1 MSDLHDEVGAESED
15 DGGGDPL
22 ASIGQRVGARVIDW
36 LLIFAIT
43 ASIGLVAV
51 SGDPQQDIPV
61 WATLSSLGFVFLY
74 ETLGVGLRGQ
84 TLGKAVLGIELV
96 SLASGERPS
105 LLAAGVRALPVVVLM
120 TLLQQ
125 FAYPALVFLYFT
137 AGFMKHN
144 RGVLDR
150 IAGTVVI
157 QGRRPGFFG

>member
-1 MSDLHDEVGAESED
+1 MTDSSEDLPREDEVE
-15 DGGGDPL
+15 GDPL

-36 LLIFAIT
+36 LLILAVT

-51 SGDPQQDIPV
+51 SGDPQQEIPV
-61 WATLSSLGFVFLY
+61 WATLSSLGFVFFY

-105 LLAAGVRALPVVVLM
+105 MLAAGLRALPIVVLM
-120 TLLQQ
+120 ALLQQ
-125 FAYPALVFLYFT
+125 FAYPALVFVYFT

-150 IAGTVVI
+150 VAGTVVI

>member
-1 MSDLHDEVGAESED
+1 MTDSPEDLPREDEVE
-15 DGGGDPL
+15 GDPL

-36 LLIFAIT
+36 LLILAVT

-51 SGDPQQDIPV
+51 SGDPQQEIPV
-61 WATLSSLGFVFLY
+61 WATLSSLGFVFFY

-105 LLAAGVRALPVVVLM
+105 LLAAGLRALPIVVLM
-120 TLLQQ
+120 ALLQQ
-125 FAYPALVFLYFT
+125 FAYPALVFVYFT

-150 IAGTVVI
+150 VAGTVVI

>member
-1 MSDLHDEVGAESED
+1 MTDLPIEPEIDDDEGD
-15 DGGGDPL
+15 GDPL

-36 LLIFAIT
+36 FLILAIT
-43 ASIGLVAV
+43 ASIGLIAV
-51 SGDPQQDIPV
+51 SGDPQQEIPV
-61 WATLSSLGFVFLY
+61 WATLSSLLFVFFY
-74 ETLGVGLRGQ
+74 ETVGVALRGQ

-96 SLASGERPS
+96 SLATGERPS
-105 LLAAGVRALPVVVLM
+105 LLASGARALPIVVLM
-120 TLLQQ
+120 ALLQQ

-137 AGFMKHN
+137 AGFMTHN